1 MRTEKNGVELVR
13 LFFPIMNVAAAMLV
27 VVTSTLENNA
37 ANTELAAE

>member
-13 LFFPIMNVAAAMLV
+13 LFFPIMNVAML